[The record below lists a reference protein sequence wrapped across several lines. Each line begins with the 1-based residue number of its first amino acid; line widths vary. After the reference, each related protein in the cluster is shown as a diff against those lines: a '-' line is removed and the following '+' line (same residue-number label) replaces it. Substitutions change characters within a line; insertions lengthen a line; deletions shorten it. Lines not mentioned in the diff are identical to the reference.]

1 MPIRL
6 VRLKDGTSVSVNP
19 HNPREC
25 HTIKPGLLGYKICC
39 AATGATRRIPYR
51 RIAWVGRVDL

>member
-6 VRLKDGTSVSVNP
+6 VRLKDGTSVTVNP
-19 HNPREC
+19 QNPREC
-25 HTIKPGLLGYKICC
+25 HTITQGLFAVKIRC

-51 RIAWVGRVDL
+51 RVAHVGWVEF

>member
-6 VRLKDGTSVSVNP
+6 VRLKDGSAVIVNP
-19 HNPREC
+19 QNPREC
-25 HTIKPGLLGYKICC
+25 HTIKPGLFGYKIRC

-51 RIAWVGRVDL
+51 RVAHVGRVEL